1 MHLLIVSATHFE
13 IRPFLEKLSFEKKQS
28 EQLTTYKY
36 KDIRIDA
43 LITGL
48 GMVPTAF
55 YLGKYLTDQ
64 PCDFVINA
72 GVAGTFDHNIPLGSV
87 VNVVEDCI
95 PELGAED
102 GQKFLSIFDLGF
114 YDPDTPPYT
123 AGKLVCP
130 EISHLDKIN
139 HQIINKLQK
148 VRGITSN
155 TIRGDYESIEK
166 IKRLAPV
173 EIESMEGAAFFFSC
187 LTAGIPC
194 LQIRAISNR
203 IEERDKAKWDLTNA
217 LKHLNKTLLQII
229 G

>member
-28 EQLTTYKY
+28 EQLTSYKY
-36 KDIRIDA
+36 KDIHIDA

-55 YLGKYLTDQ
+55 YLGKYLTDR

-72 GVAGTFDHNIPLGSV
+72 GVAGTFDHNIALGSV

-95 PELGAED
+95 PEFGAED

-123 AGKLVCP
+123 AGKLVSP
-130 EISHLDKIN
+130 EITHLDKIN
-139 HQIINKLQK
+139 HHIINKLQK

-194 LQIRAISNR
+194 IQVRAISNR